1 MEARVC
7 QTLLADGVQ
16 AQCVLPSGLQGFRAR
31 LVGLAK
37 RGSRGQ
43 AVGRDGGSERGLS
56 ARLLVPR
63 KEISVAILLI
73 TMLRGSGTVEIPLY
87 RIMEMLKNIEKS
99 DSRTQHHV
107 CDPSAPEGD

>member
-1 MEARVC
+1 M
-7 QTLLADGVQ
+7 
-16 AQCVLPSGLQGFRAR
+16 LPSGLQGFRAR
-31 LVGLAK
+31 LVRLAK

-73 TMLRGSGTVEIPLY
+73 TILRGSGTVEIPLY
-87 RIMEMLKNIEKS
+87 RIMEMLKNIKKS

-107 CDPSAPEGD
+107 RDPPAPEGD

>member
-1 MEARVC
+1 M
-7 QTLLADGVQ
+7 
-16 AQCVLPSGLQGFRAR
+16 LPSGLQGFRAR
-31 LVGLAK
+31 LVRLAK

-73 TMLRGSGTVEIPLY
+73 TILRGSGTVEIPLY
-87 RIMEMLKNIEKS
+87 RIMEMRDWEAVLRAVGGIEAAG
-99 DSRTQHHV
+99 V
-107 CDPSAPEGD
+107 LEA